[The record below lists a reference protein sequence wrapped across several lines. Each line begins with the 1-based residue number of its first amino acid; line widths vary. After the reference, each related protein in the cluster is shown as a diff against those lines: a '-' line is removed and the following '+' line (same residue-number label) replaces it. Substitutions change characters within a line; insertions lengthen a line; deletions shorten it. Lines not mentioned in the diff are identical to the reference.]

1 MKRKK
6 IVVALGHKALGTTL
20 PEQKAA
26 VKRSAKV
33 IADLV
38 AAGADVVITHS
49 NAPQVGMIHMAMNEF
64 GKMHT
69 DYSAAPMSVCSAMSE
84 GYIGYDLQNAIRAE
98 LLRRGIFKT
107 TSTILTQVEVDPYD
121 DAFNNP
127 VKLIGR
133 TLTKEEADA
142 EEEKGNYVTKTEDG
156 YRRIVAAPKP
166 QDIVEIDSIRL
177 LLDAGQVVIA
187 AGGGGIPVLPQN
199 EELKGAS
206 AVIEKDLTSGLMAEM
221 LNADM
226 LMILT
231 SVENVS
237 INYGTPDEKPLEH
250 ITVADA
256 KKYIAEGQ
264 FGENSMLPKME
275 AAVSFLEKGIGRT
288 AVITSIDSALAG
300 FQGKTGTIIERNAV
314 AEIHIDLLLFHL
326 RGAAVADVRK
336 RVRIAEALFRV
347 LELVDFTLLLRIPD
361 FQELLVIFP
370 RHEKV
375 EIIVPRNKAAV
386 ADCTDTAAAAEITG
400 QMVSL
405 APVVKHD
412 GHFQIFFLQP
422 APNFVLGI
430 KHLFSPLPLRSG

>member
-206 AVIEKDLTSGLMAEM
+206 AVIEKDLTSGSVLKNIFTFSLPYLLSYFLQTLYGMAD
-221 LNADM
+221 LF
-226 LMILT
+226 LVP
-231 SVENVS
+231 S
-237 INYGTPDEKPLEH
+237 
-250 ITVADA
+250 
-256 KKYIAEGQ
+256 
-264 FGENSMLPKME
+264 SMLSTVSALGAQNIGAGKYDRVDKILRYAIAIGVGFGAVMALLMQFIAPSVVRPFTSDE
-275 AAVSFLEKGIGRT
+275 AVVKAGAAYIRSYIFDCLFAGIQFSFSGYFCAWGRSGLSFLHNT
-288 AVITSIDSALAG
+288 LSILMVRVPGAWLACR
-300 FQGKTGTIIERNAV
+300 FFPQT
-314 AEIHIDLLLFHL
+314 
-326 RGAAVADVRK
+326 
-336 RVRIAEALFRV
+336 
-347 LELVDFTLLLRIPD
+347 LVPM
-361 FQELLVIFP
+361 
-370 RHEKV
+370 
-375 EIIVPRNKAAV
+375 
-386 ADCTDTAAAAEITG
+386 G
-400 QMVSL
+400 L
-405 APVVKHD
+405 APAC
-412 GHFQIFFLQP
+412 GS
-422 APNFVLGI
+422 
-430 KHLFSPLPLRSG
+430 LFSSIVCILLYRWMKRQNKPTGDKD

>member
-6 IVVALGHKALGTTL
+6 NSCCTGDTKALGTTL

-133 TLTKEEADA
+133 TLTKEEADS

-187 AGGGGIPVLPQN
+187 AAA
-199 EELKGAS
+199 AS
-206 AVIEKDLTSGLMAEM
+206 RRS
-221 LNADM
+221 
-226 LMILT
+226 
-231 SVENVS
+231 
-237 INYGTPDEKPLEH
+237 
-250 ITVADA
+250 
-256 KKYIAEGQ
+256 
-264 FGENSMLPKME
+264 
-275 AAVSFLEKGIGRT
+275 
-288 AVITSIDSALAG
+288 
-300 FQGKTGTIIERNAV
+300 
-314 AEIHIDLLLFHL
+314 
-326 RGAAVADVRK
+326 
-336 RVRIAEALFRV
+336 
-347 LELVDFTLLLRIPD
+347 
-361 FQELLVIFP
+361 
-370 RHEKV
+370 
-375 EIIVPRNKAAV
+375 VPRRMK
-386 ADCTDTAAAAEITG
+386 
-400 QMVSL
+400 S
-405 APVVKHD
+405 
-412 GHFQIFFLQP
+412 
-422 APNFVLGI
+422 
-430 KHLFSPLPLRSG
+430 